1 MRALRLQVG
10 AEPYAVPMAVAREV
24 VATPSLTKL
33 PTAPPSVLGV
43 CNLRGEIIPV
53 FDTGVL
59 LGLGPL
65 TSFDSVAIVETEL
78 GPAGLTS
85 SGLGESVELGEPVGT
100 TEGPGA
106 VGAYA
111 TQDGL
116 AVLIDVEA
124 LLTPARIGA

>member
-10 AEPYAVPMAVAREV
+10 VDPYAVPMDAAREV
-24 VATPSLTKL
+24 VAAPSLTRL

-53 FDTGVL
+53 FDTGLL

-65 TSFDSVAIVETEL
+65 PSIEAVAIVETAL
-78 GPAGLTS
+78 GPAGLAS
-85 SGLGESVELGEPVGT
+85 SELGESIELGEPVGST
-100 TEGPGA
+100 DGPGTA
-106 VGAYA
+106 GAFA
-111 TQDGL
+111 TGGGL

-124 LLTPARIGA
+124 LLSPAR